1 MLQDKKQQEK
11 LSTFTVKFNREKTTT
26 STTTPSQPVELHQ
39 PSKPG
44 NSFRFQSPRKDTIFS
59 KADIINKRISALF
72 SKEHTAELSIGGA
85 GRSFGGVEG
94 EGAQERGHE
103 NRGSSNTDMGGKER
117 VPKPSHTSSASF
129 SNMSAVGATLG
140 SPTTLA
146 AGRDGPLNSNSTG
159 VNNIRSASSNNK
171 PCCFCWCCC
180 CSCSW

>member
-1 MLQDKKQQEK
+1 LYRNYVYGTFSVYKFSDSYSISDPLNMKKNCAYHEQLQQQHQQKQQGLLLLLAERI
-11 LSTFTVKFNREKTTT
+11 LLA
-26 STTTPSQPVELHQ
+26 PVELEFNG
-39 PSKPG
+39 PSLPAANVVG
-44 NSFRFQSPRKDTIFS
+44 DPNVAPT
-59 KADIINKRISALF
+59 ADMFEND
-72 SKEHTAELSIGGA
+72 AELV
-85 GRSFGGVEG
+85 F
-94 EGAQERGHE
+94 
-103 NRGSSNTDMGGKER
+103 DMGGKER

-159 VNNIRSASSNNK
+159 ANNIRSASSNNK